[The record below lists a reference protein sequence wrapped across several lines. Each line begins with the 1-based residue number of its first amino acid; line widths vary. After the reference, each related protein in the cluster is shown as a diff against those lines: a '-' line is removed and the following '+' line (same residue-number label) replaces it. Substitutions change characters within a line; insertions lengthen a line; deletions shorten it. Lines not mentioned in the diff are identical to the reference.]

1 MAVRSPHQEFETLR
15 IISGISTASKGPIRS
30 TNNQWEK
37 KKLPLI
43 EVSLYRRLTG
53 CKTSTSRIRDTEKL

>member
-1 MAVRSPHQEFETLR
+1 MCGLYIKYCLSRINWLEDLHIKNSRYSR
-15 IISGISTASKGPIRS
+15 IIKGGSAASKSPIRS

-43 EVSLYRRLTG
+43 EVSLYYPSL
-53 CKTSTSRIRDTEKL
+53 